1 MATPMFALQ
10 SVLLPGMPLPLHVF
24 EPRYVAMLDT
34 VMATDNE
41 MGVVLI
47 ERGREVGGGDV
58 RCDVGTMARVVE
70 TQELTDGRLL
80 VMALGVRRIRV
91 RRWLPDDPYPCADT
105 DDWPDEPEEEAPEA
119 PELLRELSGLVSEA
133 RSLASRLRFGSGP
146 QPGAGEPAPAVLGD
160 DLVQVAPVDLGDDLA
175 EASYRAVAL
184 TPLGPL
190 DRYEVLCAP
199 SANQRLAVA
208 HRVVADAVELL
219 RARIELGTG

>member
-10 SVLLPGMPLPLHVF
+10 SVLLPGLPLPLHVF

-34 VMATDNE
+34 VIATDSQ

-58 RCDVGTMARVVE
+58 RCDVATMARVVE
-70 TQELTDGRLL
+70 TQHLADGRLL

-91 RRWLPDDPYPCADT
+91 RRWLPDDPYPCAET
-105 DDWPDEPEEEAPEA
+105 EDWPDEFEEVSSEA
-119 PELLRELSGLVSEA
+119 PELLRRLSEMVSEA
-133 RSLASRLRFGSGP
+133 RSLAGRLRFGPGP
-146 QPGAGEPAPAVLGD
+146 QPATAEP
-160 DLVQVAPVDLGDDLA
+160 APVDLGNDLA

-184 TPLGPL
+184 APLGPL
-190 DRYEVLCAP
+190 DRYEVLRTP

-219 RARIELGTG
+219 RARSQWG

>member
-34 VMATDNE
+34 VVSTDAE

-58 RCDVGTMARVVE
+58 RCDVATMARVVE
-70 TQELTDGRLL
+70 TQELADGRLL

-105 DDWPDEPEEEAPEA
+105 EDWPDEPEDESPEA

-133 RSLASRLRFGSGP
+133 RSLASRLRFGSGL
-146 QPGAGEPAPAVLGD
+146 QPGTEKP
-160 DLVQVAPVDLGDDLA
+160 APVDLGSELA

>member
-10 SVLLPGMPLPLHVF
+10 SVLLPGSPLPLHVF

-34 VMATDNE
+34 VISTDTE

-58 RCDVGTMARVVE
+58 RCNVATMARVVE
-70 TQELTDGRLL
+70 ARELADGRLL

-91 RRWLPDDPYPCADT
+91 RRWLPDDPYPCAET
-105 DDWPDEPEEEAPEA
+105 EDWPDEPEGESPPTGEQ
-119 PELLRELSGLVSEA
+119 LRQLGALVSEA
-133 RSLASRLRFGSGP
+133 RSLARRLETAPGP
-146 QPGAGEPAPAVLGD
+146 QHEAAEV
-160 DLVQVAPVDLGDDLA
+160 VPVDVGRDVSQ
-175 EASYRAVAL
+175 ASYRAAAL
-184 TPLGPL
+184 APLGPL
-190 DRYEVLCAP
+190 DRYEVLRTPGAG
-199 SANQRLAVA
+199 QRLAVA

>member
-10 SVLLPGMPLPLHVF
+10 SVLLPGSPLPLHVF

-34 VMATDNE
+34 VISTDTE

-58 RCDVGTMARVVE
+58 RCDVATMARVVE
-70 TQELTDGRLL
+70 ARELADGRLL

-91 RRWLPDDPYPCADT
+91 RRWLPDDPYPCAET
-105 DDWPDEPEEEAPEA
+105 EDWPDEPESESPPTTGEQ
-119 PELLRELSGLVSEA
+119 LRQLGALVSEA
-133 RSLASRLRFGSGP
+133 RSLARRLEVAPGP
-146 QPGAGEPAPAVLGD
+146 QHQPTEV
-160 DLVQVAPVDLGDDLA
+160 VPVDVGRDVSQ
-175 EASYRAVAL
+175 ASYRAAAL
-184 TPLGPL
+184 APIGPL
-190 DRYEVLCAP
+190 DRYEVLCTPGAGR
-199 SANQRLAVA
+199 RLAVA

>member
-10 SVLLPGMPLPLHVF
+10 SVLLPGSPLPLHVF

-34 VMATDNE
+34 VISTDTE

-58 RCDVGTMARVVE
+58 RCDVATMARVVE
-70 TQELTDGRLL
+70 ARELADGRLL

-91 RRWLPDDPYPCADT
+91 RRWLPDDPYPCAET
-105 DDWPDEPEEEAPEA
+105 EDWPDEPEGESP
-119 PELLRELSGLVSEA
+119 PTGDQLRQLGALVSEA
-133 RSLASRLRFGSGP
+133 RSLARRLELAPGP
-146 QPGAGEPAPAVLGD
+146 QHQATEAV
-160 DLVQVAPVDLGDDLA
+160 PVDVGRDA
-175 EASYRAVAL
+175 SQASYRAAAL
-184 TPLGPL
+184 APLGPL
-190 DRYEVLCAP
+190 DRYEVLCTPGAG
-199 SANQRLAVA
+199 QRLAVA